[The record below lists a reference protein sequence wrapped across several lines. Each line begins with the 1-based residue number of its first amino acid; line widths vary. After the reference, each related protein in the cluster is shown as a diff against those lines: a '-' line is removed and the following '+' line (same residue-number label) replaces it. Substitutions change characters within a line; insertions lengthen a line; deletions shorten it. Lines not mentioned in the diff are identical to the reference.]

1 MLYRIAICDDIKE
14 FGVVIEE
21 KIKNFFERKN
31 IRYLIDYYESGFSLL
46 HAMEKYHYEIIFLD
60 MEMPEINGIETG
72 LAIRKLD
79 QEVKVIYVT
88 AHSGYALDSYAVHAF
103 DYLLKPIDNKKM
115 EQTLEEVLQT
125 FNKSKVDLKTLSFL
139 ENRMLKTIDMKQI
152 IYLEKEKTYVR
163 IHCEKESYLTTE
175 YLADLLAKLDEEEF
189 VQTHQGFVVRL
200 AQIHS
205 VQKEKVVLLDGR
217 TIPISRK
224 QKEQVKNKFFESL
237 RR

>member
-14 FGVVIEE
+14 FAVVIEE
-21 KIKNFFERKN
+21 KIKNFFDRKK
-31 IRYLIDYYESGFSLL
+31 IRYLIDYYESGFTLL

-79 QEVKVIYVT
+79 QEVKIIYVT

-103 DYLLKPIDNKKM
+103 DYLLKPIDHRKM

-125 FNKSKVDLKTLSFL
+125 FKMPKAEIKTLSFL

-152 IYLEKEKTYVR
+152 FYMEKEKTYVR

-175 YLADLLAKLDEEEF
+175 YLADLLGKLDEEEF
-189 VQTHQGFVVRL
+189 VQTHQGFIVGL
-200 AQIHS
+200 ARIHS
-205 VQKEKVVLLDGR
+205 IQKEKVVLLDGR

>member
-14 FGVVIEE
+14 FAVVIEE

-31 IRYLIDYYESGFSLL
+31 IRYLIDYYESGFTLL
-46 HAMEKYHYEIIFLD
+46 HAMEKFHYELIFLD

-72 LAIRKLD
+72 LALRKLD
-79 QEVKVIYVT
+79 QEVKIIYVT
-88 AHSGYALDSYAVHAF
+88 AHPGYALESYSVHAF
-103 DYLLKPIDNKKM
+103 DYLLKPIDTKKM
-115 EQTLEEVLQT
+115 EKSLEELLLT
-125 FNKSKVDLKTLSFL
+125 FDQSRGEVKTLSFL

-152 IYLEKEKTYVR
+152 VYLEKEKTYVR
-163 IHCEKESYLTTE
+163 IHCEKDTYLTTE

-189 VQTHQGFVVRL
+189 VQTHQGFVVGL
-200 AQIHS
+200 ARIHS
-205 VQKEKVVLLDGR
+205 IQKEKVVLRDGR

-224 QKEQVKNKFFESL
+224 QKELVKNKFFESL